1 MVKILFD
8 TFLKARDEVIDAIY
22 KYVDSKEGKEIKL
35 PSNKNYTIV
44 GDQLCTQ
51 IYTKLY
57 IKNNFLI
64 IEYEFGEGANP
75 ETMDTYADDF
85 ESLSMNEIYDV
96 IISI

>member
-8 TFLKARDEVIDAIY
+8 TFLKARDKVIDAIY

-35 PSNKNYTIV
+35 PYNTNHTIV
-44 GDQLCTQ
+44 EGQLCTQ
-51 IYTKLY
+51 TYTKLY

-75 ETMDTYADDF
+75 ETMETYKDDF
-85 ESLSMNEIYDV
+85 DSLSMNEIYDV
-96 IISI
+96 ISNI